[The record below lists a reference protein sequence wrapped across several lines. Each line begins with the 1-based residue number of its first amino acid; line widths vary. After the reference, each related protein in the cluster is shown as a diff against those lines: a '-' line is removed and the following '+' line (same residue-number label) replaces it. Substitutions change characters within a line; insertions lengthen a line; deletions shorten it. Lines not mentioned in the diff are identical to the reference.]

1 MDEIFIN
8 TYNLPEWLVKK
19 YFNEKDFYSIEE
31 LIAIIEDLDENI
43 ERLQE
48 DIDDIRQDIEDNY
61 RFIPMSKQ
69 VGISDKDFI

>member
-31 LIAIIEDLDENI
+31 LI
-43 ERLQE
+43 R
-48 DIDDIRQDIEDNY
+48 
-61 RFIPMSKQ
+61 
-69 VGISDKDFI
+69 ISIVLTGQRTGA